1 MAHHLLFA
9 KQSPKSSQQ
18 IVELEN
24 ARSSFLSSIQEGV
37 GFLREYGLVE
47 SARHASDIIMGRCE
61 LLTSDTAC
69 CLRYN
74 CLNCITCIAAKV
86 AFGNCRKS
94 DKLPQLLEGEKEVL
108 AQKIGDA
115 WNAVASMP
123 PGVLC

>member
-37 GFLREYGLVE
+37 VFLREHGLVE

-61 LLTSDTAC
+61 PLTSHMTCSERNNRLA
-69 CLRYN
+69 
-74 CLNCITCIAAKV
+74 CIT
-86 AFGNCRKS
+86 RKFV
-94 DKLPQLLEGEKEVL
+94 D
-108 AQKIGDA
+108 
-115 WNAVASMP
+115 
-123 PGVLC
+123 